1 MRAKKATKREMREAM
16 LENVMQLQHAFWDAL
31 GELEDELGVEIE
43 STDDLAGM
51 TVADLKRVGLKK

>member
-1 MRAKKATKREMREAM
+1 MREAM